1 MLKEKLFKR
10 LIGSKVKVSVL
21 DYEDEFVVDKELSI
35 FDKDDYVYYSSDNFI
50 LVDYEIISDTNVL
63 YMEVVE

>member
-35 FDKDDYVYYSSDNFI
+35 FTDEDCDYYSTDNFI